1 MVTLCV
7 ILSASLTSRC
17 HQSAQVSIPARPA
30 AGSTASGRSHCLDAA
45 QLPSV
50 RSGIAKLH
58 HVPPHLIPL
67 LSGVCGQYKWYSLS
81 KNQVQSLALP
91 LDTGPHHSE
100 PQFSHLSDG
109 IVTVGV
115 FLTGLSGDKD
125 VVWCPDDA
133 WPEAG

>member
-1 MVTLCV
+1 MLIGKKFIDYLNLSWSHRGIAKHQLYFFIKFLY
-7 ILSASLTSRC
+7 ILIKFKKNFISI
-17 HQSAQVSIPARPA
+17 QVKF
-30 AGSTASGRSHCLDAA
+30 
-45 QLPSV
+45 PSV
-50 RSGIAKLH
+50 HSGIAKLH

-125 VVWCPDDA
+125 VGVVP
-133 WPEAG
+133 G